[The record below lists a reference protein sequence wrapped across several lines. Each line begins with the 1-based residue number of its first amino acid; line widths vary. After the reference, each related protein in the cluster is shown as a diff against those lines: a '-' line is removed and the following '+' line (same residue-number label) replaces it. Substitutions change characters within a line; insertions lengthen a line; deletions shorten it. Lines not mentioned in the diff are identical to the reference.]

1 MFYTEDESELHRM
14 NERLID
20 ANELIGSENE
30 LIQAENDLKTRQ
42 AQVDSRNQIYARIEE
57 KMLPYHRR
65 ALQMLDGTDADAPD
79 FADRI
84 ARLNLLNV
92 YIKRGTNLLLTGEGQ
107 DEIPLWELRLALEEL
122 IRYLSDCGVQANVTV
137 DGEGTVS
144 RTDALQIFTVL
155 YEVTEALLSSVH
167 MLHIALNG
175 LRLRMIA
182 DCEQLPE
189 LPPGVS
195 VQESDG
201 LYFFGFSVGE
211 GGAP

>member
-1 MFYTEDESELHRM
+1 M
-14 NERLID
+14 
-20 ANELIGSENE
+20 
-30 LIQAENDLKTRQ
+30 
-42 AQVDSRNQIYARIEE
+42 
-57 KMLPYHRR
+57 
-65 ALQMLDGTDADAPD
+65 
-79 FADRI
+79 
-84 ARLNLLNV
+84 
-92 YIKRGTNLLLTGEGQ
+92 
-107 DEIPLWELRLALEEL
+107 
-122 IRYLSDCGVQANVTV
+122 QANVTV